1 MASVIRGSDNFDSA
15 GSSPAQSSGGISVL
29 TETPSGTVTVS
40 GVPPEYTG
48 LWTASSARTAQSR
61 RAFATARLGDKI
73 YFTDNY
79 YSTYMETIRVTVIN
93 SENANT
99 TLNITETSDI
109 INLNNDDINDTHTH
123 SKRVADLATDSSHLW
138 VMTTRGKIVRLDP
151 STNRKDPSTN
161 LIDVDTLIAGQVF
174 TRLVTGSNNEGY
186 QQSIAADGTHL
197 YIKFSAVLTSDNT
210 VPYGVIVLKVTYAGA
225 IVQNDGDPVLFR
237 VSDSDTNN
245 VSSTA
250 SNGVRISALRT
261 QFVNSAGNGN
271 YHSGFLTFHN
281 NRLWDKGHNWPAS
294 VITYDKST
302 GAKLT
307 FGIPLTYQYYND
319 GCGRSRVDTQGGIF
333 FDANDGQ
340 MRVMGVG
347 SNIMRCYTFSM
358 TASSITVA
366 ANKIGLLAEAGD
378 SVEVFGNTIV
388 TVAAVTNDNLI
399 TTSTNVS
406 SATANNS
413 VVKRVNAVTDIAT
426 TVKVSPLTLALRT
439 PS

>member
-15 GSSPAQSSGGISVL
+15 SNSSAESGGGISVL

-40 GVPPEYTG
+40 GVPPQYTG
-48 LWTASSARTAQSR
+48 WSLEMARTAQSR
-61 RAFATARLGDKI
+61 KALATARLGNKI
-73 YFTDNY
+73 YYTEKTYGGGRMFIRITD
-79 YSTYMETIRVTVIN
+79 IN

-99 TLNITETSDI
+99 TLSITETSEI
-109 INLNNDDINDTHTH
+109 IILNNDDINDTHLY
-123 SKRVADLATDSSHLW
+123 SRYVADLATDSTHFW

-174 TRLVTGSNNEGY
+174 TRLALSSGQGY

-225 IVQNDGDPVLFR
+225 IVQNDGDPVLFK

-261 QFVNSAGNGN
+261 QFNSSTGTGN
-271 YHSGFLTFHN
+271 YHSGYLTFHN
-281 NRLWDKGHNWPAS
+281 NRLWDKGHNYPAR

-307 FGIPLTYQYYND
+307 FVIPSTGYNYND
-319 GCGRSRVDTQGGIF
+319 SCGDTLKDIHGGIF

-340 MRVMGVG
+340 MRVMGAG
-347 SNIMRCYTFSM
+347 ANMRCYTFSM
-358 TASSITVA
+358 SASSITVA

-378 SVEVFGNTIV
+378 SVVVFGSTTV

-399 TTSTNVS
+399 TTSS
-406 SATANNS
+406 SVAAATADNS